1 MTRRLRIAVL
11 APPWLAVPPVAY
23 GGTELVLDNLSR
35 GLRDLGHDVLLYT
48 TGDSTCPVERQ
59 WTYERS
65 VGIEGVSPASELRH
79 VMDGYAAAE
88 AWGADIVHDH
98 TITGLV
104 WSDRSPQLPIV
115 TTNHGPFEGELAAVY
130 QHLAGRIPIIAI
142 SHHQASTA
150 RGIPVETVIHHG
162 VDVDSIEVGHGDGGY
177 ALFLGR
183 MCAEKGVHTAVHAA
197 RRAGV
202 PLRIAAK
209 MRERPELDYFAE
221 RVQPLLGGDI
231 EYVGEVGGDAKRQL
245 IADAH
250 CLLNPIAWAEPF
262 GMVMVEALAAGT
274 PVVGTPFGA
283 APEIVDEG
291 ITGFLRNDVES
302 LVIAIDKVG
311 DLDRADCRRAAEAR
325 FSMRRMAE
333 DHAQLFEAVIDRDRR
348 QLRPVTRLAV
358 TAGGIA

>member
-11 APPWLAVPPVAY
+11 APPWLAVPPTAY

-65 VGIEGVSPASELRH
+65 IGIEGVSPASELRH

-142 SHHQASTA
+142 SHNQASTA
-150 RGIPVETVIHHG
+150 RGIPIAAVIHHG
-162 VDVDSIEVGHGDGGY
+162 VDVDAVKVGRGDGGY

-183 MCAEKGVHTAVHAA
+183 MSPDKGIHTAIQVA
-197 RRAGV
+197 RRAGI

-209 MRERPELDYFAE
+209 MRERPELEYFNE
-221 RVQPLLGGDI
+221 RIKPSLGGDI
-231 EYVGEVGGDAKRQL
+231 EYVGEVGGDAKQQL
-245 IADAH
+245 IADAQ

-283 APEIVDEG
+283 SSEIVDEG
-291 ITGFLRNDVES
+291 VTGFLRNDVES
-302 LVIAIDKVG
+302 LVAAVLKVAN
-311 DLDRADCRRAAEAR
+311 LERAACRAAAEAR

-333 DHAQLFEAVIDRDRR
+333 DHARLFEAVIDRDRR
-348 QLRPVTRLAV
+348 TLRPVTRLAV
-358 TAGGIA
+358 SARGIA